1 MEKLSVFGFLG
12 VFVNM
17 TDREKERPSGIEEG
31 REAITGL
38 GFCFETTPTWARPRL
53 HGRNLV
59 FTNKLF
65 IDIKQRKKTT
75 GVVAQLASA

>member
-1 MEKLSVFGFLG
+1 MEKLSVFGFLI
-12 VFVNM
+12 VFANM

-53 HGRNLV
+53 MEE
-59 FTNKLF
+59 
-65 IDIKQRKKTT
+65 I
-75 GVVAQLASA
+75 